1 MKSKRLPRVVLMLFC
16 RVRMICLTLTR
27 KVAVAEWSNMD
38 NAQLRDILEKG
49 QILFQEDF
57 AQVIGFECIG
67 MCCA

>member
-1 MKSKRLPRVVLMLFC
+1 
-16 RVRMICLTLTR
+16 MICLTLTR

-38 NAQLRDILEKG
+38 NSQLRDILEKG